1 MCHGVACIDHRSHAR
16 SHGSLYVSRIFRLTP
31 LSYNYKVYN
40 YISVYKTR
48 CPCWWYSPS
57 VRAQATL
64 AALAYCWAAK
74 VVPPTDRQTEDIQA
88 DRQMKTDRQTD
99 RSRHLRLDGTGRSA
113 GSRCERGAPALAMLL
128 QPSSECGRE
137 TLLCWRAAAV
147 MLMCAVMWP
156 YTLPTQACYS
166 PPRPRP
172 RAGRASGQASS
183 RPLRSW
189 WVSVWAR
196 PRLGQRPAHFKDRC
210 RLQLTVQRTQQQGQQ
225 RAGVRTGW
233 KWFVT
238 LGTDL

>member
-196 PRLGQRPAHFKDRC
+196 PAACSFRRPLPPPAD
-210 RLQLTVQRTQQQGQQ
+210 
-225 RAGVRTGW
+225 
-233 KWFVT
+233 
-238 LGTDL
+238 GTTAYNNSG

>member
-1 MCHGVACIDHRSHAR
+1 MTPICVMGSLAHRS
-16 SHGSLYVSRIFRLTP
+16 STSFTCTITWVTLRIFRLTP

-196 PRLGQRPAHFKDRC
+196 PTTA
-210 RLQLTVQRTQQQGQQ
+210 RTATRRGS
-225 RAGVRTGW
+225 RHRVEVVCYPRYRS
-233 KWFVT
+233 VT
-238 LGTDL
+238 AVVAVW